1 MYWKRSFDLVDGDVL
16 NVFRVPGKDFIKRF
30 SKNLNPRYNL
40 YISRMSYEVNPEMLP
55 VKDENVA
62 FWAFNVL

>member
-1 MYWKRSFDLVDGDVL
+1 MGA
-16 NVFRVPGKDFIKRF
+16 FRVIGEDMGKRF
-30 SKNLNPRYNL
+30 GKNLNPRYNIF
-40 YISRMSYEVNPEMLP
+40 ISRMDGRVNKDVLP

>member
-1 MYWKRSFDLVDGDVL
+1 MG
-16 NVFRVPGKDFIKRF
+16 KRF
-30 SKNLNPRYNL
+30 GKILNPRYNIF
-40 YISRMSYEVNPEMLP
+40 ISRMDGRVNKDVLP